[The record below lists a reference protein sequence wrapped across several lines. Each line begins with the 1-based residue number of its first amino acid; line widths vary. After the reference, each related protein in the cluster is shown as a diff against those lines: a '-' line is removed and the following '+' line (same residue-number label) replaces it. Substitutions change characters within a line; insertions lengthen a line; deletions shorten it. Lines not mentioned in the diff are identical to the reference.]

1 MKVLKFCI
9 ILIALAS
16 LNIASLNANQI
27 ANNKLQQ
34 VDSKFL
40 FGDEKVDVY
49 ILSNEEMME
58 TKGEFLGPL
67 LGGIIFGLG
76 SWAFNRYI
84 LKNKHAPI
92 KFNFKYPLP

>member
-27 ANNKLQQ
+27 ANNELQQ
-34 VDSKFL
+34 ADYKFL

-49 ILSNEEMME
+49 MLQM
-58 TKGEFLGPL
+58 
-67 LGGIIFGLG
+67 
-76 SWAFNRYI
+76 RR
-84 LKNKHAPI
+84 
-92 KFNFKYPLP
+92 